1 MHLYFMRL
9 YAFVF
14 YDFFFVVFQLLTE
27 TRSYIYIFI
36 SQVLLLSC
44 AQWIFCEVLS
54 RIFFLFCI
62 FIYSSILPKHSFLT
76 VFMPT
81 DAGQGFL
88 STTTIA
94 QTARTSLDCSECRAF
109 RYIQGLICLYCV
121 FRNCGN
127 HQYSSF
133 FKIIVNI
140 WPRDVANYLKICK
153 LKI

>member
-1 MHLYFMRL
+1 MHLYFMIFFCSFLAPHRNTFIYL
-9 YAFVF
+9 YIHQPGFASGLVRNGF
-14 YDFFFVVFQLLTE
+14 
-27 TRSYIYIFI
+27 
-36 SQVLLLSC
+36 
-44 AQWIFCEVLS
+44 FCEVLS